1 MNSKDYWVK
10 RTLQVKQ
17 SQIDKDEQLSKKL
30 ATEYETL
37 KKSIDDELAKFY
49 GRYATN
55 EGITMAEAKK
65 RLSNAEL
72 ENFRMSLDEFKAKA
86 LEGGYDKELN
96 EIYLRSR
103 ISRLQ
108 ALQTQM
114 DMLIQGLYQ
123 DQQEA
128 LSEHLATCYQDTYY
142 QTVYQIQD
150 MSGVFTSNFAH
161 IDTAALDK
169 ALTTPWLES
178 DFSLRVWNNRDKLID
193 ELHTVLAQA
202 FVRGD
207 ALDKVSRLLA
217 KRMDVSKSRAD
228 ALVQTEAGHI
238 AEQATLDGYHECG
251 TEEYRYL
258 ATLDIK
264 TCPICSPLD
273 DRVFPVSEAQAG
285 VNYPLMHT
293 RCRCTTVPE
302 VPYQSGTRMARDPVT
317 GKSGRVES
325 MPYHQWHKKYVE
337 DVPEAAAAE
346 KKYKNRHADKKQYQK
361 YVDLLGKKNVA
372 KSFDSFQHIKY
383 TDNKK
388 WDKLKQD
395 GIDKEN
401 ALKELPFEKMTKYV
415 GKLDNRAVR
424 KWYLHQDSLIPQ
436 QIDKTKP
443 IKERAQKAFELR
455 NANRTNARQLMRD
468 TKAREKLERAD
479 PNLSFEELLQHKM
492 RDKGMSQQEAMED
505 IIHTATKT
513 RSSVN
518 KSLGLE

>member
-30 ATEYETL
+30 AAEYDAL
-37 KKSIDDELAKFY
+37 KKSIDDEFAKFY
-49 GRYATN
+49 GRYAAS
-55 EGITMAEAKK
+55 EGISMAKAKK
-65 RLSNAEL
+65 LLTKAEL
-72 ENFRMSLDEFKAKA
+72 ENFRMSLDEFKEKA

-108 ALQTQM
+108 ALQTQL
-114 DMLIQGLYQ
+114 DMMVQALYQ
-123 DQQEA
+123 DQQAA

-150 MSGVFTSNFAH
+150 MSGVFSSSFAH

-178 DFSLRVWNNRDKLID
+178 DFSSRVWNNRDKLID

-264 TCPICSPLD
+264 TCGICGPLD
-273 DRVFPVSEAQAG
+273 DRVFPVSEAQPG

-302 VPYQSGTRMARDPVT
+302 VPYQSETRMSRDPVT
-317 GKSGRVES
+317 GKSIRVERMS
-325 MPYHQWHKKYVE
+325 FQEWHKKYVE
-337 DVPEAAAAE
+337 DVSEAAIAE
-346 KKYKNRHADKKQYQK
+346 KKHKNQYADKKQYQK
-361 YVDLLGKKNVA
+361 YVDLLGRKNVA
-372 KSFDSFQHIKY
+372 KSFDSFQNIKY
-383 TDNKK
+383 TDSEKWKQLQRAYKDKPLRDRIQSDEQPKTIESGKQGKHIKGHNNYIEGRSYLTISEKK
-388 WDKLKQD
+388 
-395 GIDKEN
+395 
-401 ALKELPFEKMTKYV
+401 
-415 GKLDNRAVR
+415 
-424 KWYLHQDSLIPQ
+424 
-436 QIDKTKP
+436 
-443 IKERAQKAFELR
+443 AQKLVDRYAGTGELR
-455 NANRTNARQLMRD
+455 RND
-468 TKAREKLERAD
+468 SGKW
-479 PNLSFEELLQHKM
+479 
-492 RDKGMSQQEAMED
+492 
-505 IIHTATKT
+505 
-513 RSSVN
+513 VN
-518 KSLGLE
+518 KEFITAPDPVGYWVDPMTGKQAKTCRFAIHYSKKGVHIVPVREGEKQ

>member
-30 ATEYETL
+30 AAEYDAL

-49 GRYATN
+49 GRYAAS
-55 EGITMAEAKK
+55 EGISMAKAKK
-65 RLSNAEL
+65 LLTKAEL
-72 ENFRMSLDEFKAKA
+72 ENFRMSLDEFKEKA

-96 EIYLRSR
+96 EIYLRNR

-108 ALQTQM
+108 ALQTQL
-114 DMLIQGLYQ
+114 DMMVQALYQ
-123 DQQEA
+123 DQQAA

-150 MSGVFTSNFAH
+150 MSGVFSSSFAH

-178 DFSLRVWNNRDKLID
+178 DFSSRVWNNRDKLID

-264 TCPICSPLD
+264 TCGICGPLD

-302 VPYQSGTRMARDPVT
+302 VPYRSGTRMARDPVT

-325 MPYHQWHKKYVE
+325 MSYQQWHKKYVE
-337 DVPEAAAAE
+337 DVSEAAAAE

-372 KSFDSFQHIKY
+372 KSFDSFQNIKY
-383 TDNKK
+383 TDGGK
-388 WDKLKQD
+388 WKQLERAYKDKPLRDRIQSDEQPKTIESGKQGKHIKGHNNYIEGRSYLTISEKEAQKLVDRYAGTGELKR
-395 GIDKEN
+395 DKN
-401 ALKELPFEKMTKYV
+401 GRWTQKEFVTVEKYV
-415 GKLDNRAVR
+415 GVFVSRLDG
-424 KWYLHQDSLIPQ
+424 SEMP
-436 QIDKTKP
+436 TKRFAIHYSGKGTHIVP
-443 IKERAQKAFELR
+443 MEEK
-455 NANRTNARQLMRD
+455 
-468 TKAREKLERAD
+468 RE
-479 PNLSFEELLQHKM
+479 
-492 RDKGMSQQEAMED
+492 
-505 IIHTATKT
+505 
-513 RSSVN
+513 
-518 KSLGLE
+518 